1 MKLNHL
7 TEGKLLKRY
16 KRFLADVELN
26 NGDIIT
32 AHCTNTGSMKSCIEI
47 GAPVLLS
54 HAAHPHR
61 KTAYTWE
68 MIKIND
74 RWVGV
79 NTQMANKIAF
89 DLLKKNAIPN
99 LENLRELKSEVKFE
113 DSRFDIFGLDGDR
126 EVWMEVKNVS
136 MKVDEFVLFPDAIT
150 TRGQKHLK
158 TLMRAIDLGHRAVMI
173 YLIQR
178 TDVSRFGAA
187 KDIDPDYASLLQ
199 KAQKKGVEI
208 YPVQVEL
215 SPTSIELFR
224 ILKY

>member
-113 DSRFDIFGLDGDR
+113 DSRFDIFGFDGDR

-136 MKVDEFVLFPDAIT
+136 MKVEEFVLFPDAIT

-224 ILKY
+224 ILNY

>member
-54 HAAHPHR
+54 HADNPHR

-178 TDVSRFGAA
+178 TDVSLFGAA

-199 KAQKKGVEI
+199 KAHKKGVEI
-208 YPVQVEL
+208 YPVQVKL

-224 ILKY
+224 ILNY